1 MIQLVTSLNKA
12 AFLIM
17 KGATLVGFDGKYWYN
32 CKIVIDI
39 SGFLYKEIKDAGDYS
54 IKDYRKYMEER
65 TKIKLRIKKV
75 YNVL

>member
-1 MIQLVTSLNKA
+1 MIQLVTNLNKA

-17 KGATLVGFDGKYWYN
+17 KGATLHSFDGKCWYN
-32 CKIVIDI
+32 CRIVIEI
-39 SGFLYKEIKDAGDYS
+39 PGYLYKEIKDARDYS
-54 IKDYRKYMEER
+54 ISDYRKYMEER